1 MTAMPG
7 RRSRAAHVIAI
18 AGVLVALA
26 AWIAWPMVTSAALLL
41 DLTGTSPTVRAW
53 MPVARAAVV
62 TESLEAT
69 TRHGAI
75 AARRYRPASGGGPP
89 ILIFPGIHGGGVDEP
104 RLVAMATKLAA
115 AGGDIVT
122 VPLPDLRAYLI
133 TERSVDMIEDAI
145 AWAAATYGGPRGRVG
160 VVGVSF
166 AGGLAL
172 VAAGRPGVADRMH
185 GLFALGAHA
194 DLPRVMA
201 YLCGDGAPASLPPPH
216 DYGVVLMLRASL
228 GVVVP
233 PDQREG
239 LDGAIVSFLDGSS
252 FDATDRPR
260 AQRLFAAARAA
271 EATLPEPARTL
282 LRAVNNRDVPALARV
297 LAPHSEQIGGAPSL
311 SPARSPATTAPVYLL
326 HGDRDSVIPAGEA
339 DALAAYLRAAGN
351 IHVQVLRTP
360 LITHADAA
368 PAGAGD
374 TWRLIRFWARMWKGI
389 TE

>member
-7 RRSRAAHVIAI
+7 RRSRAAKVIALG
-18 AGVLVALA
+18 GVLLAIA

-41 DLTGTSPTVRAW
+41 DLTGTSPGARAW
-53 MPVARAAVV
+53 LPVGRHQVVMESVGAA
-62 TESLEAT
+62 

-75 AARRYRPASGGGPP
+75 AARRYRPASGAGPP
-89 ILIFPGIHGGGVDEP
+89 IVIFPGIHGGGVDEP

-145 AWAAATYGGPRGRVG
+145 GWASSAYGGPSGRVG

-185 GLFALGAHA
+185 ALFALGAHA
-194 DLPRVMA
+194 DLPRVLA
-201 YLCGDGAPASLPPPH
+201 YLCGAGAPASLPPPH

-233 PDQREG
+233 EDQRAA
-239 LDGAIVSFLDGSS
+239 LDRAIVTFLDASS

-260 AQRLFAAARAA
+260 AQRLFEDARAA
-271 EATLPEPARTL
+271 EAALPEPARTL
-282 LRAVNNRDVPALARV
+282 MRAVNTRDVPALARV
-297 LAPHSEQIGGAPSL
+297 LAPYTEQIGGAPSL
-311 SPARSPATTAPVYLL
+311 SPARSPATRAPVFLL
-326 HGDRDSVIPAGEA
+326 HGDRDSVIPANEA
-339 DALAAYLRAAGN
+339 NALAAYLRAGGN
-351 IHVQVLRTP
+351 AHVDMLRTP

-374 TWRLIRFWARMWKGI
+374 TWRLIRFWARMWKEI

>member
-7 RRSRAAHVIAI
+7 RRSRAGKVIAL
-18 AGVLVALA
+18 AGVLLAIA

-41 DLTGTSPTVRAW
+41 DLTGTSPAVRSW
-53 MPVARAAVV
+53 LPVGRHQVVMESVDAA
-62 TESLEAT
+62 

-75 AARRYRPASGGGPP
+75 AARRYRPASGSGPP
-89 ILIFPGIHGGGVDEP
+89 ILIFPGIHGGGADEP

-145 AWAAATYGGPRGRVG
+145 AWASAAYGGRSRRVG

-172 VAAGRPGVADRMH
+172 VAAARPGVADRMH
-185 GLFALGAHA
+185 ALFALGAHA
-194 DLPRVMA
+194 DLPRVLA
-201 YLCGDGAPASLPPPH
+201 YLCGAGAPASLPPPH

-228 GVVVP
+228 GLVVP
-233 PDQREG
+233 EGQRAA
-239 LDGAIVSFLDGSS
+239 LDRAIVTFLDASS

-260 AQRLFAAARAA
+260 AQRLFADAQAA

-282 LRAVNNRDVPALARV
+282 MRAVNKRDVPALARV
-297 LAPHSEQIGGAPSL
+297 LAPYAEQIGGAPSL
-311 SPARSPATTAPVYLL
+311 SPARSPATRAPVFLL
-326 HGDRDSVIPAGEA
+326 HGDRDSVIPADEA
-339 DALAAYLRAAGN
+339 DALAAYLRAGGN
-351 IHVQVLRTP
+351 AHVDVLRTP

-368 PAGAGD
+368 PAGAAD
-374 TWRLIRFWARMWKGI
+374 TWRLIRFWARMWKQI
-389 TE
+389 TD